1 MLLVLSHVKYLLLG
15 FPLIVMH
22 TIACTHVSRKV
33 RTALGQPPGPK
44 GKTLRLMVSPAAAD
58 DAADDAAD
66 AADTNPAAD
75 DDDAAADADDAAD
88 DDDDAADDDAAGND
102 ASSSN
107 ARARD
112 LNRLVV
118 RIVEND
124 IDNGVKRRCWHFN

>member
-44 GKTLRLMVSPAAAD
+44 GKTLRLMVSPAAA
-58 DAADDAAD
+58 
-66 AADTNPAAD
+66 AD
-75 DDDAAADADDAAD
+75 DDD
-88 DDDDAADDDAAGND
+88 AGND
-102 ASSSN
+102 ASSNN

>member
-58 DAADDAAD
+58 DDD
-66 AADTNPAAD
+66 
-75 DDDAAADADDAAD
+75 
-88 DDDDAADDDAAGND
+88 
-102 ASSSN
+102 

-118 RIVEND
+118 RIFEND

>member
-44 GKTLRLMVSPAAAD
+44 GKTLRLMVSPAAA
-58 DAADDAAD
+58 
-66 AADTNPAAD
+66 AD
-75 DDDAAADADDAAD
+75 DDDA
-88 DDDDAADDDAAGND
+88 DDDA
-102 ASSSN
+102 SSN
-107 ARARD
+107 NSRARD

-118 RIVEND
+118 RMLEND

>member
-44 GKTLRLMVSPAAAD
+44 GKTLRLMVSPAA
-58 DAADDAAD
+58 
-66 AADTNPAAD
+66 
-75 DDDAAADADDAAD
+75 D
-88 DDDDAADDDAAGND
+88 DDDDAGND

-118 RIVEND
+118 RIFEND

>member
-44 GKTLRLMVSPAAAD
+44 GKTLRLMVSPAAA
-58 DAADDAAD
+58 
-66 AADTNPAAD
+66 AD
-75 DDDAAADADDAAD
+75 DDDAD
-88 DDDDAADDDAAGND
+88 DDAGND
-102 ASSSN
+102 ASSNN

>member
-1 MLLVLSHVKYLLLG
+1 
-15 FPLIVMH
+15 MH

-58 DAADDAAD
+58 DDD
-66 AADTNPAAD
+66 
-75 DDDAAADADDAAD
+75 
-88 DDDDAADDDAAGND
+88 AGND
-102 ASSSN
+102 DSGSN

-118 RIVEND
+118 RIFEND

>member
-44 GKTLRLMVSPAAAD
+44 GKTLRLMVSPAAA
-58 DAADDAAD
+58 
-66 AADTNPAAD
+66 AD
-75 DDDAAADADDAAD
+75 DDDA
-88 DDDDAADDDAAGND
+88 DDDA
-102 ASSSN
+102 SSN
-107 ARARD
+107 NSRARD

>member
-44 GKTLRLMVSPAAAD
+44 GKTLRLMVSPAAAG
-58 DAADDAAD
+58 
-66 AADTNPAAD
+66 
-75 DDDAAADADDAAD
+75 
-88 DDDDAADDDAAGND
+88 DDDAAGND
-102 ASSSN
+102 ASSNN

>member
-1 MLLVLSHVKYLLLG
+1 MPSWCPSRATIAVTNSTGLVQAPPSPFRIGLMLLVLSHVKYLLLG

-58 DAADDAAD
+58 DDAG
-66 AADTNPAAD
+66 
-75 DDDAAADADDAAD
+75 
-88 DDDDAADDDAAGND
+88 DAAGND
-102 ASSSN
+102 DTSNN